1 MAFWVH
7 PFEEAGNLGILSARY
22 KVPDAHAAGYSD
34 DLVEVIRRCLQVSLK
49 TRKRLS
55 KPMLNFKKNWENH
68 AMKYKAPR
76 TKASQQH
83 QPRKKKLHPNLRQMS
98 KLFPRLKHKS

>member
-1 MAFWVH
+1 MAETLTMKETPVNSEILNSDEQDSLAVAESLEGGEQ
-7 PFEEAGNLGILSARY
+7 PLLAG
-22 KVPDAHAAGYSD
+22 KF
-34 DLVEVIRRCLQVSLK
+34 K

-55 KPMLNFKKNWENH
+55 KPMLNFKRNWENH
-68 AMKYKAPR
+68 VMKYKAPK